1 MQLVS
6 KLVRVRIGDDVFQ
19 SGNGILTSQVRV
31 NLGESD
37 RSSTCS
43 FSLCDPGL
51 LIGAKYRQISVKAG
65 GILVPSDLLD
75 DAATSTAT
83 TGSTAT
89 ATPGSS
95 APLSANAEDSVKLIV
110 AECQKQGITNPQQ
123 IAYILATA
131 QHESDG
137 FKTLEEYAD
146 GSAYEGRSDLGN
158 TNSGDGVKYKG
169 RGFVQLTGRVNYDKY
184 SKIVGKDLINNPEL
198 LQQDAGLSAFVLVHG
213 MKNGSYTGAGLD
225 EFTDAS
231 GNVDF
236 NGARAIVNGSD
247 RASLIA
253 GYAQDWL
260 KKVPQYLGSTPTPMQ
275 AATPATPASTAP
287 VQTPPVVESSNKGT
301 EIIIEIAVGWNLTF
315 RDAISFHFIHT
326 STETSWDASGT
337 QITTFGG
344 QSVRWLLTR
353 VPVTESFQ
361 NITFKQY
368 LEQRCKAFG
377 LDLKMEG
384 SGLRY
389 EHLSQDG
396 QTHLQTML
404 REARRI
410 GFAIKEGAGKESGTL
425 IVEPEARPEFTNF
438 IIDEEVLVKPARF
451 TDKARAASSGAPGA
465 TTSAPQTG
473 TGEAKPALDRTTGD
487 VKQTAPESQAGTG
500 NAAGSTGA
508 TTGATASPVGGTV
521 KPDAGSATPTAT
533 PTPAPTPTATPSP
546 TPAPTGQATTESK
559 TEGPVKTTQSD
570 GTEVVTTKVTSTKTE
585 SGKITKTIETRTIT
599 TKPNQT
605 PQPQTKTETVEITE
619 SGKKTTTTI
628 SKPGQS
634 DEVSTKEEPINAE
647 EKRLLEVSK
656 RLAAEQAAA
665 SASPQ
670 PGTGL
675 PNQQPGAIDLADG
688 KAEAQSISDESKR
701 IKGYEDSCV
710 VVMNMDTLTF
720 VPGQIVALSKRLF
733 PDAFATEK
741 RIGSVEHDF
750 AAGTTT
756 LNFYVPQAPPP
767 GVPLATPV
775 AGATNP
781 GGFIFPIPSGATTI
795 GDGYGTRAG
804 RPPGYMHVILD
815 VTAPGGTPC
824 VAMADGT
831 IDYVGY
837 EGGAGNMMVIKYAG
851 GYESVYM
858 HGLDGDP
865 FIVQSGPVKQGQPV
879 FKVGTTGSSSGDHL
893 HLKFTL
899 NGTYCLLSKVGIDVL
914 KMGLPIERY
923 HETCNQY

>member
-1 MQLVS
+1 MQLIS
-6 KLVRVRIGDDVFQ
+6 KLARVRLGSDVWQ
-19 SGNGILTSQVRV
+19 SGDGILTSQIKVT
-31 NLGESD
+31 LGESD
-37 RSSTCS
+37 RSSSCS
-43 FSLCDPGL
+43 FSVCDSGL
-51 LIGAKYRQISVKAG
+51 LIGAKYREISVKAG
-65 GILVPSDLLD
+65 GILVPSDLLGD
-75 DAATSTAT
+75 ATTAATGTA
-83 TGSTAT
+83 GTAT
-89 ATPGSS
+89 ATPGAS

-131 QHESDG
+131 QHESDS

-158 TNSGDGVKYKG
+158 TNSGDGTKYKG
-169 RGFVQLTGRVNYDKY
+169 RGFVQLTGRTNYDKY
-184 SKIVGKDLINNPEL
+184 SKITGKDLINSPET

-236 NGARAIVNGSD
+236 NGARAIVNGND

-275 AATPATPASTAP
+275 AATPATPNSTAP
-287 VQTPPVVESSNKGT
+287 VQTPPVVEASSKGT

-377 LDLKMEG
+377 LDLQMEG
-384 SGLRY
+384 DGLKY

-410 GFAIKEGAGKESGTL
+410 GFAIKEGTGKDSGRL

-438 IIDEEVLVKPARF
+438 IIDEEVLIKPARF

-465 TTSAPQTG
+465 TVSAPQTG
-473 TGEAKPALDRTTGD
+473 TGETKPVLDRTTGD
-487 VKQTAPESQAGTG
+487 VKQTSPESQAGTG
-500 NAAGSTGA
+500 NAPGSTGA

-521 KPDAGSATPTAT
+521 KPDASATPTAT
-533 PTPAPTPTATPSP
+533 PAATPSP
-546 TPAPTGQATTESK
+546 TPAPTGAATTESK
-559 TEGPVKTTQSD
+559 TEGPVKTTQPN

-585 SGKITKTIETRTIT
+585 AGKITKTIETRTIT
-599 TKPNQT
+599 TPPSGV

-619 SGKKTTTTI
+619 AGKKTTTTI
-628 SKPGQS
+628 SKPGQA

-656 RLAAEQAAA
+656 RSASDKAAA
-665 SASPQ
+665 SATPQ
-670 PGTGL
+670 PGAGL

-688 KAEAQSISDESKR
+688 KAQAQSISDESKR

-756 LNFYVPQAPPP
+756 LNFYVPQAPPSGTQLASP
-767 GVPLATPV
+767 ANVP
-775 AGATNP
+775 TNP
-781 GGFIFPIPSGATTI
+781 GGFVFPIPSGATTI
-795 GDGYGTRAG
+795 GDGYGTRAN

-831 IDYVGY
+831 IDYVGF
-837 EGGAGNMMVIKYAG
+837 EGSAGNMMVIKYAG

-899 NGTYCLLSKVGIDVL
+899 NGSYCLLSKVGIDVL

-923 HETCNQY
+923 HSTCDQY